1 MGNILNFPEPK
12 DFSYITGAH
21 NEPDIVDVQG
31 RNISLQLAPN
41 LNDFLAGDTL
51 VTREELIAFV
61 LVTGLYDDIKGFD
74 NDWFK
79 GWW

>member
-1 MGNILNFPEPK
+1 MSNILNFPEPK

-21 NEPDIVDVQG
+21 NEPDIVGVQG
-31 RNISLQLAPN
+31 RNISLQFAPDLHN
-41 LNDFLAGDTL
+41 FMAGDIW

-74 NDWFK
+74 N
-79 GWW
+79 G